1 MFKHA
6 TLLSL
11 CLVGLTACTSG
22 RPQFTPPEVSLL
34 NAQQSEVAKLMP
46 QTPIDSARA
55 PGALW
60 MSGAKDFFRDNRARQ
75 KGDII
80 TVVVNVSGSGQ
91 SSATTDTESAQNSE
105 GGVTSLFDF
114 VDVMNRFN
122 LPTGA
127 ASNLFNVDSTREFNG
142 QGATNRTD
150 KLQTRVA
157 AVVTDVLPNG
167 YMVIHGTQEV
177 ILNYELQEV
186 SVAGIIRPE
195 DVTSGNTI
203 DSDKIAQARI
213 TYAGRGVVDRS
224 QQQKLI
230 PRLVDELS
238 PL

>member
-1 MFKHA
+1 MLRHGVLLTA
-6 TLLSL
+6 LSL
-11 CLVGLTACTSG
+11 ALAACTTG
-22 RPQFTPPEVSLL
+22 RPQFTPPEVSLM
-34 NAQQSEVAKLMP
+34 NAKQSEVAKQMP
-46 QTPIDSARA
+46 LAVPDTARA

-60 MSGAKDFFRDNRARQ
+60 MSGTKDFFRDNRARG

-80 TVVVNVSGSGQ
+80 TVVVNVSGTGQ
-91 SSATTDTESAQNSE
+91 SSANTDTETEQNSE

-114 VDVMNRFN
+114 VDVMNRLN
-122 LPTGA
+122 LPTGT

-142 QGATNRTD
+142 QGATTRND

-186 SVAGIIRPE
+186 SVSGVIRPE
-195 DVTSGNTI
+195 DVTAGNTI